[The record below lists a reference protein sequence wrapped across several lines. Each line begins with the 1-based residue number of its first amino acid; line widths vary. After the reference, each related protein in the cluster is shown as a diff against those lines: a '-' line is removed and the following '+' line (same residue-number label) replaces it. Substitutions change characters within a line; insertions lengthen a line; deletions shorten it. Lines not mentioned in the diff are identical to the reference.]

1 MTNLVKTRATAAAS
15 QILPKRLHHTARVVR
30 DQEATRKF
38 YEDVLGM
45 PLVVTWTEV
54 GEFAEVPNE
63 KVNYCHT
70 FYALADGGAL
80 AFFQFAKPEIYE
92 MYKAHV
98 ESGFN
103 HIALAVSREAQ
114 DELQARMEAA
124 GYSVRVIDH
133 GYCRSIYTSDPDQL
147 TLEFAS
153 DPSNA
158 ARIAEAQGK
167 SAHATL
173 KRWLGGDHTSNNDL
187 PKNDD

>member
-15 QILPKRLHHTARVVR
+15 QILPQRLHHTARVVR